1 MVEVFEV
8 FLEEGDGIE
17 TGWFITVLPCVVCN
31 GGKDSG
37 GGRLGV

>member
-17 TGWFITVLPCVVCN
+17 TGWFITVLVLCAMAERTVAVE
-31 GGKDSG
+31 G
-37 GGRLGV
+37 